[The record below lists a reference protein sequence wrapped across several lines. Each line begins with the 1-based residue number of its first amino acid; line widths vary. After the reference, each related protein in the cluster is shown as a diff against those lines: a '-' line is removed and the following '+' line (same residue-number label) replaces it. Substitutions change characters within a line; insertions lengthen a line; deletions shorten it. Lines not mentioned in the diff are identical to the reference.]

1 MSGRTFVDTN
11 ILVYAHDTSAGA
23 KHDVARSLVERLWH
37 ERTGAVSTQVL
48 QELYVSLRR
57 RAGRPLAREDAH
69 AVVTDYLRWE
79 VVVNN
84 GQSILD
90 AIAPHVKL
98 PLILGATPAAI
109 DDKAYL
115 AERGVR
121 IALQGHQP
129 IRAAQQAIYATMR
142 AMRDGTH
149 PRDLEGLP
157 SGDLMRVVLAE
168 DDYDRWMK
176 DYL

>member
-57 RAGRPLAREDAH
+57 KAGRPLAREDAH

-90 AIAPHVKL
+90 AIGIEERYGISFWDALVVQASRAC
-98 PLILGATPAAI
+98 GAETLYTE
-109 DDKAYL
+109 DL
-115 AERGVR
+115 N
-121 IALQGHQP
+121 
-129 IRAAQQAIYATMR
+129 
-142 AMRDGTH
+142 DGQVY
-149 PRDLEGLP
+149 E
-157 SGDLMRVVLAE
+157 SVRVVSPFAAKS
-168 DDYDRWMK
+168 D
-176 DYL
+176 

>member
-57 RAGRPLAREDAH
+57 KAGRPLSRKEAH

-90 AIAPHVKL
+90 AIAIEGRYGISFWDALVVQASRAC
-98 PLILGATPAAI
+98 GAETLYTE
-109 DDKAYL
+109 DL
-115 AERGVR
+115 N
-121 IALQGHQP
+121 
-129 IRAAQQAIYATMR
+129 
-142 AMRDGTH
+142 DGQVY
-149 PRDLEGLP
+149 E
-157 SGDLMRVVLAE
+157 SVRVVSPFAAKS
-168 DDYDRWMK
+168 D
-176 DYL
+176 